1 MRFEATDLG
10 LGITVVNLF
19 SCQYDIMKSTRF
31 IVQSVPYGLGGFLF
45 LSVIVF
51 STFIFAV
58 IEANP
63 NPNPSIVHG
72 HLPKIKIK
80 LPFKLTKPH
89 YRKINLGGLSK
100 PLKRFR
106 DDGHK
111 FRENYKESLRS
122 SYSILQGKI

>member
-1 MRFEATDLG
+1 M
-10 LGITVVNLF
+10 
-19 SCQYDIMKSTRF
+19 
-31 IVQSVPYGLGGFLF
+31 
-45 LSVIVF
+45 F

-58 IEANP
+58 IEA

-111 FRENYKESLRS
+111 FRENYKDSLRNT
-122 SYSILQGKI
+122 YPILQGKI

>member
-31 IVQSVPYGLGGFLF
+31 VQSVPYGLGGFLL
-45 LSVIVF
+45 LSVVVF
-51 STFIFAV
+51 STFIFVV
-58 IEANP
+58 IEAS
-63 NPNPSIVHG
+63 PNPSIVHG

-111 FRENYKESLRS
+111 FRENYKENLRN